1 MKHLIKNEQ
10 QMLAQQFCLADMQV
24 NKASHNGILII
35 KRWKL
40 ISKIPAPVVGEIV
53 RLHTEQM
60 IQRSFFAFIPNQL
73 LLIEG
78 AFFNQL
84 EN

>member
-10 QMLAQQFCLADMQV
+10 QMLAQQFCLADLQV
-24 NKASHNGILII
+24 NKASYNGVLII

-40 ISKIPAPVVGEIV
+40 ISKIPAPVVGEV
-53 RLHTEQM
+53 VHRHTQQM
-60 IQRSFFAFIPNQL
+60 IQRSFFSFIPNQL

-78 AFFNQL
+78 AFFNRL